1 METTRRRFVAGRPD
15 VHRRRRPGPCRSR
28 PADQH
33 PRRRPPRNSRLRSGR
48 LFVDGGPRQG
58 RADLAADHGG
68 AVWRFAS
75 EENRARFLA
84 DPQRYLPAFGGYC
97 AYGVAQG
104 YLVKIDPEAWAII
117 DGKLYLNYDTNV
129 RAVWLKDVPR
139 FNTAAQGNWP
149 KLVAQP

>member
-1 METTRRRFVAGRPD
+1 METTRRRFVAGLMLIAAA
-15 VHRRRRPGPCRSR
+15 GP
-28 PADQH
+28 ALAEAG
-33 PRRRPPRNSRLRSGR
+33 PPINTLAGDRLAIYGYDPVAY
-48 LFVDGGPRQG
+48 FVDGGPRLG

-97 AYGVAQG
+97 AYGVAHG